1 MNKNYKMKA
10 YSIPSDLKVITGIG
24 PAVEKR
30 LHEAGI
36 VRYDQ
41 LARMTPAEL
50 AEILSGMVGVNAAS
64 IAEKGWIEQAARMPP
79 QVEELNPEKSAPT
92 GNNRQHYVGFTVE
105 LLLDKDNNVRRTRA
119 IHVQTQKEATWAG
132 WDGDRL
138 LDFMMDE
145 AELYP
150 EKASVDK
157 PISQPRAA
165 EIPPTVQDMERGSGF
180 TNIPER
186 IPASLQGSFWVDTMN
201 FYSPQGEDLKWM
213 IPASQPFTVR
223 LGLDLSKL
231 EITGGVQLQ
240 YKASIFIHQ
249 RSNGGRREL
258 VKDHGELLFAKSTSI
273 SVTAQGL
280 STGKYQLEALV
291 ALSAAGETRSV
302 RTTLFAMSESR
313 IQVTP
318 EMNLILAAGVGDK
331 APE

>member
-1 MNKNYKMKA
+1 MKENYKMKA
-10 YSIPSDLKVITGIG
+10 YSMPSDLKVISGIG

-50 AEILSGMVGVNAAS
+50 AEILSGMVGMNAAS
-64 IAEKGWIEQAARMPP
+64 IAEKGWIEQAAHMPS
-79 QVEELNPEKSAPT
+79 QADELNPEKSAPT
-92 GNNRQHYVGFTVE
+92 GNNRQHYAGFTVE
-105 LLLDKDNNVRRTRA
+105 LLLDKGNNVRRTRV

-138 LDFMMDE
+138 LDFMIDG
-145 AELYP
+145 AEMRS
-150 EKASVDK
+150 EKVSAEKSV
-157 PISQPRAA
+157 SQPRAA
-165 EIPPTVQDMERGSGF
+165 EITSTIPQMVSAPGSTF
-180 TNIPER
+180 IPER
-186 IPASLQGSFWVDTMN
+186 IPASLQGSFWVDTMI

-231 EITGGVQLQ
+231 EITGGVKLQ
-240 YKASIFIHQ
+240 YKASIFIHH

-273 SVTAQGL
+273 SVTTQGL

-318 EMNLILAAGVGDK
+318 EMNPILAAGVGDK
-331 APE
+331 APV